1 MKFTDIFIRKPVLA
15 SVVSLFI
22 FLLGLRAALELNVRQ
37 YPELQNAV
45 ISVTTAYV
53 GADADLIQG
62 FITAPLEREI
72 ATADGIDYLT
82 STSFGGVSQIQA
94 FLRLEADPN
103 EVLTQVAAK
112 VNKLRGELPTE
123 SEDPVVELAEGDATA
138 AMYLAFYSEI
148 LDNNQI
154 TDYLVR
160 VVEPLLST
168 VPGVQ
173 RAEILGARTFAMRL
187 WLQPDRMTALG
198 VTASDVFGALQANNV
213 LSAVGSTK
221 GALVSVDLTAQTDMQ
236 SVEQFEQ
243 LIVREDGGAIIRL
256 SDIAEVELGAES
268 YGTTVTFGDQAATFI
283 GIEVA
288 PDANALDVIQAVRQ
302 VWDQD
307 IIPELPEGLSADIP
321 YDSTEYIQSAINEVL
336 STIVE
341 AVIIVIIVI
350 FLFLGSLRAVI
361 IPTVAVPLSM
371 VGAMFLMLLMGFSIN
386 LLTLLAMVLAIGIVV
401 DDAIIVL
408 ENIHRHVEE
417 GMAPKDAALQ
427 GARELAWPVVAMTTT
442 LVAVYLP
449 IGFIGGLSGTL
460 FVEFAF
466 TLAGAVLLSGVVAL
480 TLSPMLCSKLLKPHD
495 ENGGGR
501 LEKWLDAKFESLRLA
516 YRNGLHSMLNDKG
529 LVAIFG
535 GVALVSC
542 YFLFASLPEE
552 LAPEEDQ
559 GFILAFAESDP
570 YTTMEYFRLN
580 TELLREKVQDLP
592 EMDKV
597 FLINGFGGGSSGST
611 TDGIAGMVLKPWDQR
626 ERGTKQVLEQDI
638 QGIVETIPGLQMAAF
653 QPPPLPSG
661 GGGGFP
667 IEFVVGTTQPISAAA
682 ELVQQIVAR
691 GYESRKF
698 IFLNTDLKIDKPRA
712 ELVIDRDKA
721 AALGID
727 MRGLSQDMSA
737 MLAGGY
743 ANRFALEN
751 RSYKVIPQVQRT
763 DRLNPEQI
771 LDYYTRT
778 GTGELVPLSTIATL
792 KHTVQPQQLNR
803 FQQLNS
809 ITISAVPR
817 PGVSLGEALSVL
829 EEAAAEILPQGYRTD
844 YAGQSRQFRTEG
856 SQLIMTFFFALIIIY
871 LVLAAQ
877 FESWRDPLVMLVSV
891 PMSICGALLC
901 MAILNIVSG
910 FAQMGGLY
918 WPTTSMNIYTQV
930 GLVTLIGVIS
940 KHGILIVEFA
950 NKLQEQGLS
959 KRRAIEEA
967 TSIRLRPVLM
977 TTAALVLAMV
987 PLLIASGPGAGA
999 RFAMGFVIASGMTLG
1014 TLFTLFVVPAMYLYI
1029 SKDHG
1034 NTGDS
1039 MDDLQPAH

>member
-22 FLLGLRAALELNVRQ
+22 FLLGVRAAMELNVRQ

-45 ISVTTAYV
+45 ISVSTAYI

-82 STSFGGVSQIQA
+82 SSSFGGVSSIQA
-94 FLRLEADPN
+94 FLRLDADPN

-112 VNKLRGELPTE
+112 VNKLRGELPAE

-173 RAEILGARTFAMRL
+173 RAEILGGRTFAMRI
-187 WLQPDRMTALG
+187 WLQPERMTALG
-198 VTASDVFGALQANNV
+198 VTSSDVFGALQSNNV

-221 GALVSVDLTAQTDMQ
+221 GSLVSVDLTAQTDLQ
-236 SVEQFEQ
+236 TAEEFEQ
-243 LIVREDGGAIIRL
+243 LIVREEGGAIIRL
-256 SDIAEVELGAES
+256 EDIADIELGAES
-268 YGTTVTFGDQAATFI
+268 YATTVTFGDQAATFI

-288 PDANALDVIQAVRQ
+288 PDANALDVIQAVRE
-302 VWDQD
+302 VWDTD
-307 IIPELPEGLSADIP
+307 IIPELPEGLSGDIP
-321 YDSTEYIQSAINEVL
+321 YDSTEYIQSAIDEVL
-336 STIVE
+336 TTIVE
-341 AVIIVIIVI
+341 AVIIVIVVI
-350 FLFLGSLRAVI
+350 FLFLGSLRSVI

-417 GMAPKDAALQ
+417 GMQPYDAAIQ

-449 IGFIGGLSGTL
+449 IGFIGGLTGTL

-466 TLAGAVLLSGVVAL
+466 TLAGAVLLSGIVAL
-480 TLSPMLCSKLLKPHD
+480 TLSPMLCSKLLKPHN
-495 ENGGGR
+495 ENGGGK
-501 LEKWLDAKFESLRLA
+501 LEKYLDGKFESLRLS
-516 YRNGLHSMLNDKG
+516 YRNGLHSMLNDK
-529 LVAIFG
+529 LVVAVFGAI
-535 GVALVSC
+535 ALGSC
-542 YFLFASLPEE
+542 YFLFVSLPEE

-559 GFILAFAESDP
+559 GFILAFGESDP
-570 YTTMEYFRLN
+570 YTTMEYFQQN
-580 TELLREKVQDLP
+580 TDVLRQRMQALP

-597 FLINGFGGGSSGST
+597 FLINGLGGGSSGST
-611 TDGIAGMVLKPWDQR
+611 SDGLAGMVLKPWSQR
-626 ERGTKQVLEQDI
+626 ERSTKQVLEMDI
-638 QGIVETIPGLQMAAF
+638 NNIIGTIPGLQLAAF

-667 IEFVVGTTQPISAAA
+667 VEFVIGTTQPIAAA
-682 ELVQQIVAR
+682 SELVQQIVGK
-691 GYESRKF
+691 GYESGKF
-698 IFLNTDLKIDKPRA
+698 IFLDTDLKIDKPRA
-712 ELVIDRDKA
+712 EIVIDRDKA

-727 MRGLSQDMSA
+727 MRSLNQDMSA
-737 MLAGGY
+737 MLAGGF

-763 DRLNPEQI
+763 DRLNPEQV

-778 GTGELVPLSTIATL
+778 RSGELVQLSTFATL

-817 PGVSLGEALSVL
+817 PGVALGEALGVL
-829 EEAAAEILPQGYRTD
+829 ESAAMEVLPQGYRTD

-856 SQLIMTFFFALIIIY
+856 SQLILTFFFALVIIY

-891 PMSICGALLC
+891 PMSVCGALLC
-901 MAILNIVSG
+901 MAILNIISG

-918 WPTTSMNIYTQV
+918 WPTASMNIYTQV

-950 NKLQEQGLS
+950 NSLQEQGLS

-967 TSIRLRPVLM
+967 TSIRLRPILM

-987 PLLIASGPGAGA
+987 PLLIASGPGAGS
-999 RFAMGFVIASGMTLG
+999 RFAMGFVIATGMTLG

-1029 SKDHG
+1029 SKDMG
-1034 NTGDS
+1034 NTGEEMS
-1039 MDDLQPAH
+1039 DLQPAH

>member
-501 LEKWLDAKFESLRLA
+501 LEKWLDAKFESLRLG

-856 SQLIMTFFFALIIIY
+856 SQLIMTFFFALVIIY

>member
-22 FLLGLRAALELNVRQ
+22 FLLGVRAALELNVRQ

-82 STSFGGVSQIQA
+82 STSFGGVSQVQA

-112 VNKLRGELPTE
+112 VNKLRGELPAE

-187 WLQPDRMTALG
+187 WLQPERMTALG

-221 GALVSVDLTAQTDMQ
+221 GALVSVDLTAQTDLQ
-236 SVEQFEQ
+236 NVEQFEQ
-243 LIVREDGGAIIRL
+243 LIVREEGGAIIRL

-501 LEKWLDAKFESLRLA
+501 LEKWLDAKFESLRLG

-626 ERGTKQVLEQDI
+626 TRGTKQVLEQDI

-712 ELVIDRDKA
+712 EIVIDRDKA

-737 MLAGGY
+737 MLAGGF

-751 RSYKVIPQVQRT
+751 RSYKVIPQVQRS

-829 EEAAAEILPQGYRTD
+829 EEAAADILPQGYRTD

-856 SQLIMTFFFALIIIY
+856 SQLIMTFFFALVIIY

-1034 NTGDS
+1034 NTGES

>member
-501 LEKWLDAKFESLRLA
+501 LEKWLDAKFESLRLG

-580 TELLREKVQDLP
+580 TELLREKVQELP